1 MRVFVAQRELL
12 VNHQTRVRG
21 ARASRIYT
29 EKCADLIAWGRGESR
44 ERGQGRAQ
52 GGVEVAGAGGG
63 APLPPTPSFWADDGS
78 GRGRV
83 KGIKGSPRRKP
94 HAVVWP
100 MQKRPVMRWL
110 WGMGAGTASAQ
121 LSDNY
126 IDRGL
131 CSRPRRQR
139 GAQRVRAGGQGGRRY
154 GYPSHRRRAFGAGS
168 LMSCREALRF
178 FIPRGK
184 LRLRKLCCAIH
195 AAKCSTTS
203 QRLSRS
209 RRVR

>member
-139 GAQRVRAGGQGGRRY
+139 GLRTHEYEGV
-154 GYPSHRRRAFGAGS
+154 GYFLPFATHTEPVCGVWRDG
-168 LMSCREALRF
+168 
-178 FIPRGK
+178 
-184 LRLRKLCCAIH
+184 
-195 AAKCSTTS
+195 
-203 QRLSRS
+203 
-209 RRVR
+209 